1 MKGEKN
7 PSVFIS
13 YAWSGEDHMDWIINL
28 ASRLKSDGVEVV
40 LDRWKLKAGDDKYA
54 FMERMITDDSID
66 FVLVVSDSI
75 YQTKADSKK
84 GGAGT
89 ESQILSDE
97 LYSKVKETK
106 VIPILKERSENGAE
120 CLPVFL
126 RNRMYIDF
134 SNEKLYEKSYEDLLR
149 YIYRKPA
156 LKEPPL
162 GQMPTFLMDEER
174 PFSQLQNLSRRFS
187 SRIEAGPQ
195 KVDALLSEFLASFE
209 TDLKNYG
216 IRLGHDEYH
225 EMGRSMVK
233 SIEDYLPSRHCY
245 IEVLSE
251 MLSSSL
257 SFNIDIIIRFFEGF
271 PKFFRPQSPAVTTWY
286 TDAYDNYRYFAREL
300 FLYTIALCLK
310 YEKYTV
316 AADLLYS
323 RYSYKSDCFRGEEKE
338 YSALG
343 AYIQVFDEYLKQRD
357 NKNYYTCMGQLMITK
372 VDDLVDK
379 EQLIAADI
387 VCAYVAQLR
396 GLHWMPHLF
405 IYRDGYTPIDIIQ
418 RLYSKRHFEKV
429 RPLFDVN
436 TAEELK
442 QKLTEAEKRFGNNP
456 PFAFGRPVPVVYK
469 DINVKELCCC
479 R

>member
-1 MKGEKN
+1 MEGEKN

-28 ASRLKSDGVEVV
+28 ASRLKADGVEVV

-54 FMERMITDDSID
+54 FMERMVTDDSID
-66 FVLVVSDSI
+66 FVLVVSDSV

-106 VIPILKERSENGAE
+106 VIPILKERMENGAE

-134 SNEKLYEKSYEDLLR
+134 SNAKVYETSYEELLR

-162 GQMPTFLMDEER
+162 GQMPAFLMDEEK
-174 PFSQLQNLSRRFS
+174 PFSQLQNLERNFS
-187 SRIEAGPQ
+187 SRLETCPQ
-195 KVDALLSEFLASFE
+195 RVDALLSEFLDSFE
-209 TDLKNYG
+209 SDLKNYEVRIG
-216 IRLGHDEYH
+216 RDEYH
-225 EMGRSMVK
+225 DIGRAMVK

-251 MLSSSL
+251 LMSSGL
-257 SFNIDIIIRFFEGF
+257 DFNIDVIIRFFEDF
-271 PKFFRPQSPAVTTWY
+271 PKFYRPQSSTVTTWFS
-286 TDAYDNYRYFAREL
+286 DSYDNYHYYAREL
-300 FLYTIALCLK
+300 FLYTIALCLIH
-310 YEKYTV
+310 EKYVV
-316 AADLLYS
+316 AADLLHS
-323 RYSYKSDCFRGEEKE
+323 RYSFKGDYYREEKD

-343 AYIQVFDEYLKQRD
+343 AFVRVFDEYIKQRD
-357 NKNYYTCMGQLMITK
+357 NTNYYTCMGHLMITN
-372 VDDLVDK
+372 VDEVVGR
-379 EQLIAADI
+379 ERLIAADI

-396 GLHWMPHLF
+396 NLYWMPHLF
-405 IYRDGYTPIDIIQ
+405 IYRDGYKPIELIE
-418 RLYSKRHFEKV
+418 RLYSKRHFEKMK
-429 RPLFDVN
+429 PLFDVD

-442 QKLTEAEKRFGNNP
+442 QKLTDTEKRFGNNP
-456 PFAFGRPVPVVYK
+456 PFAFGRPVPVVFK
-469 DINVKELCCC
+469 DIDVAELCSS

>member
-1 MKGEKN
+1 MDDTKN

-13 YAWSGEDHMDWIINL
+13 YAWSGDDHLDWVINL

-54 FMERMITDDSID
+54 FMERMVTDVSID
-66 FVLVVSDSI
+66 FVLVVSDSV

-97 LYSKVKETK
+97 LYSRVKETK
-106 VIPILKERSENGAE
+106 VIPILKERKENGAE

-134 SNEKLYEKSYEDLLR
+134 SNKNTYETSYEELLR

-162 GQMPTFLMDEER
+162 GQMPSFLMDEKK
-174 PFSQLQNLSRRFS
+174 PFSQLQNHARGFS
-187 SRIEAGPQ
+187 HRLETCPQ
-195 KVDALLSEFLASFE
+195 KVDVLLSEFLSSFKS
-209 TDLKNYG
+209 DLKNYEVR
-216 IRLGHDEYH
+216 ISQKEYH
-225 EMGRSMVK
+225 EMGRAMVK

-251 MLSSSL
+251 LMSSGL
-257 SFNIDIIIRFFEGF
+257 SFNIDIIIRLFEDF
-271 PKFFRPQSPAVTTWY
+271 PKFYRPQIPTITSWY
-286 TDAYDNYRYFAREL
+286 SDAYDNYHYFAREL
-300 FLYTIALCLK
+300 FLYTIALCLIH
-310 YEKYTV
+310 EKYDV

-323 RYSYKSDCFRGEEKE
+323 RYSFKDNYYRNIKD
-338 YSALG
+338 YSALN
-343 AYIQVFDEYLKQRD
+343 AFVHVFDEYIKQRD
-357 NKNYYTCMGQLMITK
+357 NTNYYTCMGHLMITN
-372 VDDLVDK
+372 VDRIIDK

-387 VCAYVAQLR
+387 VCNYVAQLR
-396 GLHWMPHLF
+396 NLYWTPHLF
-405 IYRDGYTPIDIIQ
+405 IYRDDDTPIDLIQ

-429 RPLFDVN
+429 KTMFDVN
-436 TAEELK
+436 TVEELK
-442 QKLTEAEKRFGNNP
+442 QKLTDTEKHFGNKR
-456 PFAFGRPVPVVYK
+456 PFMFDRMAPAIFK
-469 DINVKELCCC
+469 DINVEELCSS

>member
-1 MKGEKN
+1 MECEKN

-13 YAWSGEDHMDWIINL
+13 YAWSGDDHMDWIINL

-54 FMERMITDDSID
+54 FMERMVTDDSID
-66 FVLVVSDSI
+66 FVLVVSDSV
-75 YQTKADSKK
+75 YQIKADSKK

-106 VIPILKERSENGAE
+106 VIPILKERKDNGSE

-162 GQMPTFLMDEER
+162 GQMPAFIMDEEK
-174 PFSQLQNLSRRFS
+174 PFSQLQNYARNFTY
-187 SRIEAGPQ
+187 RIETSPQ
-195 KVDALLSEFLASFE
+195 KVDVFLSEFLRSFE
-209 TDLKNYG
+209 TDLKNFEV
-216 IRLGHDEYH
+216 ILGRNEYR
-225 EMGRSMVK
+225 EIGRAMVK

-251 MLSSSL
+251 MLSAGL
-257 SFNIDIIIRFFEGF
+257 GFNIDIIIRFFESF
-271 PKFFRPQSPAVTTWY
+271 PKFYRPQNPSVTTWFS
-286 TDAYDNYRYFAREL
+286 DAYDNYHYFAREL
-300 FLYTIALCLK
+300 FLYTIALCLM
-310 YEKYTV
+310 YEKYSV
-316 AADLLYS
+316 VADLLYS
-323 RYSYKSDCFRGEEKE
+323 RYSYKGDYYRGEMD

-343 AYIQVFDEYLKQRD
+343 AFVQVFDEYIKQRD
-357 NKNYYTCMGQLMITK
+357 NSNYYTCMGHLMITN
-372 VDDLVDK
+372 VDEVVGK

-387 VCAYVAQLR
+387 VCAYIAQLR
-396 GLHWMPHLF
+396 GIYWMPHLF

-456 PFAFGRPVPVVYK
+456 PFAFGRPVPVIYK
-469 DINVKELCCC
+469 DINIGELCSC